1 MADKIY
7 SPLKGKAIK
16 MTDVKDDMFS
26 QKMLGDGVA
35 VYPDYKTGLF
45 AKRKHRNINT

>member
-16 MTDVKDDMFS
+16 MTDVKDARRWRS
-26 QKMLGDGVA
+26 CLS
-35 VYPDYKTGLF
+35 GL
-45 AKRKHRNINT
+45 